1 MWKRFLLCGVTV
13 VVLTAAATATAA
25 LLQVKQFADTV
36 FTPQNRLHFGS
47 DLIGDPG
54 GPETFLIIGS
64 DKRAKSTATQDRLS
78 PPHSD
83 TMMLVRMDPNR
94 GQTSLLSI
102 PRDLQV
108 TIDGPN
114 GPSVQKINAAYSIGG
129 SRLALRTVKRVL
141 HISVN
146 HVVDVNFAGFRAA
159 VTAVGCVY
167 VDVDHRYFNQNVGTS
182 ATNFSS
188 INLQPGYQRLCGD
201 QALSYVRFRHTDSD
215 FIRVARQQDFIR
227 QFKAQVGVQGLLDHA
242 SQLERVGG
250 RSIQTDIHGTTAA
263 LKILKLIAFS
273 LSRPV
278 RQVPF
283 RAFPGPS
290 YVTATP
296 DDISRTVR
304 DFLSGSGQPRAPAP
318 RVAVHRGRGRAAA
331 TRTLGLVAST
341 SSGRNLAIGASRRLP
356 FPVYYPRLMI
366 GMGSEQGV
374 RRYTLRDEQG
384 HRHHAYRIVF
394 SQGLIGDYYGVEG
407 TDWTNPPL
415 LTTPSTRQ
423 TIGGRTYELF
433 YDGSHLRWVAWRTP
447 HAVYWVS
454 NTLVDSLSQR
464 QMLAIAE
471 STAPVR

>member
-1 MWKRFLLCGVTV
+1 MWKRFLLCGVV
-13 VVLTAAATATAA
+13 VIALTAAATAMAA

-36 FTPQNRLHFGS
+36 FTPENRLHFGS
-47 DLIGDPG
+47 ELTGDPG
-54 GPETFLIIGS
+54 GPETFLLIGS
-64 DKRAKSTATQDRLS
+64 DKRARSRAAQDRLS

-83 TMMLVRMDPNR
+83 TLMLVRMDPTQ
-94 GQTSLLSI
+94 GQTSILSI
-102 PRDLQV
+102 PRDLKV
-108 TIDGPN
+108 TMEGPG
-114 GPSVQKINAAYSIGG
+114 GPTVQKVNAAYSIGG
-129 SRLALRTVKRVL
+129 ARLALRTVKRLL

-167 VDVDHRYFNQNVGTS
+167 VDVDHRYFNQNTGTI
-182 ATNFSS
+182 ATDYSS
-188 INLQPGYQRLCGD
+188 INIAPGYQRLCGD

-242 SQLERVGG
+242 NQLEHVGG
-250 RSIQTDIHGTTAA
+250 RSIQTDIHGTTAT

-283 RAFPGPS
+283 RATPGPS

-296 DDISRTVR
+296 QDISRTVR
-304 DFLSGSGQPRAPAP
+304 DFLYGSAQPRAGAP
-318 RVAVHRGRGRAAA
+318 RVAVHRGRRRAGAA
-331 TRTLGLVAST
+331 RTLGLVAST
-341 SSGRNLAIGASRRLP
+341 RAARDRAISASVGLP
-356 FPVYYPRLMI
+356 FPIYYPHLVI
-366 GMGSEQGV
+366 GAGSQHDV
-374 RRYTLRDEQG
+374 RRYSIRDEQG
-384 HRHHAYRIVF
+384 HRHHAYRVVF
-394 SQGLIGDYYGVEG
+394 SQGLIGDYYGVQG
-407 TDWTNPPL
+407 MDWTNPPL
-415 LTTPSTRQ
+415 LTTPSSKQ

-454 NTLVDSLSQR
+454 NTLVESLSQR

-471 STAPVR
+471 SAAPAR